1 MAFRHFTTIETGFD
15 PEACI
20 RRLDD
25 SIDPWHRTPLSFSGF
40 GGSKPVIG
48 WINGY
53 EFRLRKR
60 RYYRNDFAPEF
71 YGNLKTNGRG
81 TVIEGY
87 FDMALVTKV
96 ATRIWL
102 GIAVL
107 MGTPVFFSTLRNLI
121 RGTSNAQEGLLIGLL
136 VPPAFVLFGV
146 LLPQFGL
153 WLGRHEEKYILEFLQ
168 TTLIA
173 SPSQMTHRT
182 PAQGASPSLRRTDA
196 NS

>member
-40 GGSKPVIG
+40 EGSKPVIG

-60 RYYRNDFAPEF
+60 RYYNNGFAPEF

-81 TVIEGY
+81 TIVEGY
-87 FDMALVTKV
+87 FDMARVTKFFM
-96 ATRIWL
+96 RIWL
-102 GIAVL
+102 GCAIL
-107 MGTPVFFSTLRNLI
+107 MGIPIFVSTLRALI
-121 RGTSNAQEGLLIGLL
+121 RGNSHAPEGFLIGLL
-136 VPPAFVLFGV
+136 VPSTMVLFGI
-146 LLPQFGL
+146 LFPKFGL
-153 WLGRHEEKYILEFLQ
+153 WLGRNEEKYILEFLQ

-173 SPSQMTHRT
+173 SPSRITHQS
-182 PAQGASPSLRRTDA
+182 PA
-196 NS
+196 